1 MKLTALLPL
10 AAAFLHPL
18 FLSAQEVPA
27 PPEKTWEIHLR
38 ADGGGD
44 VRLAEMTRLLLAPVA
59 RTVPLEDGATFHA
72 AGFRNPA
79 TPGGDWVAEL
89 RGATGARQ
97 LVADAAKYG
106 GFRFEDGTLFL
117 SKGGGTYALWAPADD
132 VIRAVHPAD
141 NRNSGTP
148 AAADAPAAAWI
159 SGGIPI
165 SSIKDEM
172 PKSDLLRLLDRI
184 DFSLN
189 ADGGQISAEVLTAS
203 VTPEMAAKA
212 AGKVR
217 KLSAAATLISGEKI
231 SIEDLAKDLT
241 ITQTDEKIRLQFN
254 ISEATIE
261 KGLLGIHQLLKASRA
276 K

>member
-1 MKLTALLPL
+1 MKLTALFPL
-10 AAAFLHPL
+10 AAAILHPL
-18 FLSAQEVPA
+18 SLSAQEAPA
-27 PPEKTWEIHLR
+27 LPEKTWEIHVR
-38 ADGGGD
+38 ADGGGNA
-44 VRLAEMTRLLLAPVA
+44 RLAEMTRLLLAPVA
-59 RTVPLEDGATFHA
+59 HAVVLEDGATFHA
-72 AGFRNPA
+72 TGFRNPA

-89 RGATGARQ
+89 REVAGARQ

-106 GFRFEDGTLFL
+106 GFRHEDGTLFF
-117 SKGGGTYALWAPADD
+117 SKNSATYAVWASGDN

-141 NRNSGTP
+141 NRNTAVLPAAETP
-148 AAADAPAAAWI
+148 ASAWV
-159 SGGIPI
+159 SGGVPI
-165 SSIKDEM
+165 SSIKDEL

-189 ADGGQISAEVLTAS
+189 ADGGRISAEVLTAS

-212 AGKVR
+212 AAKAR
-217 KLSAAATLISGEKI
+217 KLSAAATLVSGEEI

-254 ISEATIE
+254 ITETTIE
-261 KGLLGIHQLLKASRA
+261 RGLLGIHQFLKAARG